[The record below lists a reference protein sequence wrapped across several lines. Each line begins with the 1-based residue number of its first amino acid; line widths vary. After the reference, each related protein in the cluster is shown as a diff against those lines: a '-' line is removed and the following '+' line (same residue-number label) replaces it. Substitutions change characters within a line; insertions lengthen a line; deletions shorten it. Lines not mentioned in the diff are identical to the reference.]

1 MILMMHRA
9 LTLPDIWPLI
19 KPDIRLPYLV
29 GYSVHPTKILSINF
43 INPSEHWICMAFG
56 LRYKTTSTILSV
68 RGRPCETKDKLKIE
82 NNARQ
87 NLLGMANAAAYTS
100 TGTLGLGVVGGVG
113 QRSQDKAGGG
123 LRRLLGYIHLA
134 VAHRRWGPRAGEGW
148 VCALLLISGLKTGCK
163 YCPYKVIRKCQYL
176 K

>member
-1 MILMMHRA
+1 
-9 LTLPDIWPLI
+9 
-19 KPDIRLPYLV
+19 
-29 GYSVHPTKILSINF
+29 
-43 INPSEHWICMAFG
+43 MAFG

-134 VAHRRWGPRAGEGW
+134 VAHRRWGPRAGEGC